1 MAAESIRILR
11 SNSQHPVDS
20 GVELVQA
27 FSAFAVLAS
36 YISSPQLPRQSVST
50 NDSALVAMIPFAA
63 DAGTFILLSVSMN
76 HGIPEWWALDSGA
89 SECIVD
95 RSTARKARLVT
106 RGWRALS
113 GTGKGKVHLDS
124 IRSPISLEL
133 AGKPLPTCA
142 HFGALDLGGVAG
154 NGARAISGILGYE
167 FFSRYIV
174 RIDFANHLLTLYDPA
189 KYHYVGNGD
198 TLQLRFDRKLPRV
211 DVRIR
216 TAHRPEVTR
225 HLIVDTGSEDA
236 VDDSTVRRTPNGPA
250 ITISTTGLG
259 ASYQAAIGTLDTVRI
274 GRSVFTGLPGVAS
287 DIGIVGNAIWSRF
300 VCVFD
305 YVHKRLILE
314 RRAT

>member
-1 MAAESIRILR
+1 VKLLS
-11 SNSQHPVDS
+11 
-20 GVELVQA
+20 A
-27 FSAFAVLAS
+27 FSAFTLLAIHS
-36 YISSPQLPRQSVST
+36 ASAQLPRQSGAE
-50 NDSALVAMIPFAA
+50 NASALVATIPFAA
-63 DAGTFILLSVSMN
+63 DAGTSILLSVSLN
-76 HGIPEWWALDSGA
+76 RGSPEWWALDSGA
-89 SECIVD
+89 SDCIVD
-95 RSTARKARLVT
+95 RSVAAKARLVT
-106 RGWRALS
+106 RGGRGLT

-133 AGKPLPTCA
+133 AGKSLPTCA
-142 HFGALDLGGVAG
+142 HFGALDLRGVAG

-174 RIDFANHLLTLYDPA
+174 RIDFAKHKLTLYDPA
-189 KYHYVGNGD
+189 KYRYMGNGD
-198 TLQLRFDRKLPRV
+198 TLQLRFDGKLPRV

-216 TAHRPEVTR
+216 TARRPEVIR

-236 VDDSTVRRTPNGPA
+236 VDDSTVRRSPNGPA

-274 GRSVFTGLPGVAS
+274 GRSVFIGLPGVAS

-305 YVHKRLILE
+305 YAHKRLIIE
-314 RRAT
+314 AGAEKR

>member
-1 MAAESIRILR
+1 VKL
-11 SNSQHPVDS
+11 
-20 GVELVQA
+20 LQA
-27 FSAFAVLAS
+27 FSALAALAS
-36 YISSPQLPRQSVST
+36 HTASAQLPHQSEST
-50 NDSALVAMIPFAA
+50 NDSALVATIPFAA
-63 DAGTFILLSVSMN
+63 DAGTSILLSVSMN
-76 HGIPEWWALDSGA
+76 RGIPEWWALDSGA

-95 RSTARKARLVT
+95 RSAARKARLVT
-106 RGWRALS
+106 RGGRELS

-124 IRSPISLEL
+124 IRSPVSLEL
-133 AGKPLPTCA
+133 AGKPLSTCA

-154 NGARAISGILGYE
+154 SGARAISGILGYE

-174 RIDFANHLLTLYDPA
+174 RIDFAKHMLTLYDPA
-189 KYHYVGNGD
+189 KYRYVGNGD
-198 TLQLRFDRKLPRV
+198 TLPLHFDRKLPRI

-216 TAHRPEVTR
+216 TARRPEVIR
-225 HLIVDTGSEDA
+225 RLIVDTGSEDA

-305 YVHKRLILE
+305 YAHKRLILE
-314 RRAT
+314 RGAA

>member
-1 MAAESIRILR
+1 VKL
-11 SNSQHPVDS
+11 
-20 GVELVQA
+20 LQA
-27 FSAFAVLAS
+27 FSALAALAS
-36 YISSPQLPRQSVST
+36 HTASAQLPRQSEST
-50 NDSALVAMIPFAA
+50 NDSALVATIPFAA
-63 DAGTFILLSVSMN
+63 DAGTSILLSVSMN
-76 HGIPEWWALDSGA
+76 RGIPEWWALDSGA

-95 RSTARKARLVT
+95 RSAARKARLVT
-106 RGWRALS
+106 RGGRELS

-124 IRSPISLEL
+124 IRSPVSLEL
-133 AGKPLPTCA
+133 AGKPLSTCA

-174 RIDFANHLLTLYDPA
+174 RIDFAKHMLTLYDPA

-198 TLQLRFDRKLPRV
+198 TLPLHFDRKLPRI

-216 TAHRPEVTR
+216 TARRPEVIR

-236 VDDSTVRRTPNGPA
+236 VDDSTMRRSPNGPA
-250 ITISTTGLG
+250 ITISTTGFG

-305 YVHKRLILE
+305 YAHKRLILE
-314 RRAT
+314 RGAA

>member
-1 MAAESIRILR
+1 MKL
-11 SNSQHPVDS
+11 
-20 GVELVQA
+20 LQA
-27 FSAFAVLAS
+27 FSALVALAS
-36 YISSPQLPRQSVST
+36 HTASAQLPRQSEST
-50 NDSALVAMIPFAA
+50 NDSALVATIPFAA
-63 DAGTFILLSVSMN
+63 DAGTSILLSVSMN
-76 HGIPEWWALDSGA
+76 RGIPEWWALDSGA

-95 RSTARKARLVT
+95 RSAARKARLVT
-106 RGWRALS
+106 RGGRELS

-124 IRSPISLEL
+124 IRSPVSLEL
-133 AGKPLPTCA
+133 AGKPLSTCA

-154 NGARAISGILGYE
+154 SGARAISGILGYE

-174 RIDFANHLLTLYDPA
+174 RIDFAKHMLTLYDPA
-189 KYHYVGNGD
+189 KYRYVGNGD
-198 TLQLRFDRKLPRV
+198 TLPLHFDRKLPRI

-216 TAHRPEVTR
+216 TARRPEVIR
-225 HLIVDTGSEDA
+225 RLIVDTGSEDA

-259 ASYQAAIGTLDTVRI
+259 ASYQAAIGTLDTMRI

-305 YVHKRLILE
+305 YAHKRLILE
-314 RRAT
+314 RGAA

>member
-1 MAAESIRILR
+1 MKL
-11 SNSQHPVDS
+11 
-20 GVELVQA
+20 LQA
-27 FSAFAVLAS
+27 FSALVALAS
-36 YISSPQLPRQSVST
+36 HTASAQLPRQSEST
-50 NDSALVAMIPFAA
+50 NDSALVATIPFAA
-63 DAGTFILLSVSMN
+63 DAGTSILLSVSMN
-76 HGIPEWWALDSGA
+76 RGIPEWWALDSGA

-95 RSTARKARLVT
+95 RSAARKARLVT
-106 RGWRALS
+106 RGGRELS

-124 IRSPISLEL
+124 IRSPVSLEL
-133 AGKPLPTCA
+133 AGKPLSTCA

-154 NGARAISGILGYE
+154 SGARAISGILGYE

-189 KYHYVGNGD
+189 KYRYVGNGD
-198 TLQLRFDRKLPRV
+198 TLPLHFDRKLPRI

-216 TAHRPEVTR
+216 TARRPEVIR
-225 HLIVDTGSEDA
+225 RLIVDTGSEDA

-305 YVHKRLILE
+305 YAHKRLILE
-314 RRAT
+314 RGAA

>member
-1 MAAESIRILR
+1 
-11 SNSQHPVDS
+11 
-20 GVELVQA
+20 
-27 FSAFAVLAS
+27 
-36 YISSPQLPRQSVST
+36 
-50 NDSALVAMIPFAA
+50 
-63 DAGTFILLSVSMN
+63 MN
-76 HGIPEWWALDSGA
+76 RGIPEWWALDSGA

-95 RSTARKARLVT
+95 RSAARKARLVT
-106 RGWRALS
+106 RGGRELS

-124 IRSPISLEL
+124 IRSPVSLEL
-133 AGKPLPTCA
+133 AGKPLSTCA

-154 NGARAISGILGYE
+154 SGARAISGILGYE

-174 RIDFANHLLTLYDPA
+174 RIDFAKHMLTLYDPA

-198 TLQLRFDRKLPRV
+198 TLPLHFDRKLPRI

-216 TAHRPEVTR
+216 TARRPEVIR
-225 HLIVDTGSEDA
+225 RLIVDTGSEDA

-305 YVHKRLILE
+305 YAHKRLILE
-314 RRAT
+314 RGAA

>member
-1 MAAESIRILR
+1 
-11 SNSQHPVDS
+11 
-20 GVELVQA
+20 
-27 FSAFAVLAS
+27 
-36 YISSPQLPRQSVST
+36 
-50 NDSALVAMIPFAA
+50 
-63 DAGTFILLSVSMN
+63 MN
-76 HGIPEWWALDSGA
+76 RGIPEWWALDSGA
-89 SECIVD
+89 SECVID
-95 RSTARKARLVT
+95 RSAARKARLVT
-106 RGWRALS
+106 RGGRELS

-124 IRSPISLEL
+124 IRSPVSLEL
-133 AGKPLPTCA
+133 AGKPLSTCA

-189 KYHYVGNGD
+189 KYRYVGNGD
-198 TLQLRFDRKLPRV
+198 TLPLHFDRKLPRI

-216 TAHRPEVTR
+216 TARRPEVIR
-225 HLIVDTGSEDA
+225 RLIVDTGSEDA

-305 YVHKRLILE
+305 YAHKRLILE
-314 RRAT
+314 RGAA

>member
-1 MAAESIRILR
+1 
-11 SNSQHPVDS
+11 VK
-20 GVELVQA
+20 LVQV
-27 FSAFAVLAS
+27 FSAFAALAS
-36 YISSPQLPRQSVST
+36 HTSSAQLPRQSVSA
-50 NDSALVAMIPFAA
+50 NDSAVVAAIPFAA
-63 DAGTFILLSVSMN
+63 DAGISILLSVRLN
-76 HGIPEWWALDSGA
+76 HGAPEWWALDSGA
-89 SECIVD
+89 SDCIVD
-95 RSTARKARLVT
+95 RSVAGKARLVT
-106 RGWRALS
+106 RGGRELT

-133 AGKPLPTCA
+133 AGKSLPTCE
-142 HFGALDLGGVAG
+142 HFGALDLRGVAI
-154 NGARAISGILGYE
+154 GARAISGILGYE

-174 RIDFANHLLTLYDPA
+174 RIDFAKHALTLYDPA

-198 TLQLRFDRKLPRV
+198 TLQLHFHRKLPRV

-216 TAHRPEVTR
+216 TAHRPEVIR

-305 YVHKRLILE
+305 YAHKRLILE
-314 RRAT
+314 RAAA

>member
-1 MAAESIRILR
+1 VKLLS
-11 SNSQHPVDS
+11 
-20 GVELVQA
+20 A
-27 FSAFAVLAS
+27 FSAFTLLAIHS
-36 YISSPQLPRQSVST
+36 APAQLPRQSVSE
-50 NDSALVAMIPFAA
+50 NGSAFVATIPFAA
-63 DAGTFILLSVSMN
+63 DAGTSILLSVSLN

-89 SECIVD
+89 SDCIVD
-95 RSTARKARLVT
+95 RSVAGKARLVT
-106 RGWRALS
+106 RGGRELT

-133 AGKPLPTCA
+133 AGKFLPTCT
-142 HFGALDLGGVAG
+142 HFGALDLHGVAG

-174 RIDFANHLLTLYDPA
+174 RIDFAKHMLTLYDPA

-198 TLQLRFDRKLPRV
+198 TLQLRFDRKLPRI

-216 TAHRPEVTR
+216 TARRPEVIR
-225 HLIVDTGSEDA
+225 RLIVDTGSEDA
-236 VDDSTVRRTPNGPA
+236 VDDSTVRSSPNGPA

-274 GRSVFTGLPGVAS
+274 GRSVFFGLPGVAS

-305 YVHKRLILE
+305 YTHKRLIIE
-314 RRAT
+314 RLAEKH

>member
-1 MAAESIRILR
+1 MKL
-11 SNSQHPVDS
+11 
-20 GVELVQA
+20 LQA
-27 FSAFAVLAS
+27 FSALAALAS
-36 YISSPQLPRQSVST
+36 HTASAQLPRQSEST
-50 NDSALVAMIPFAA
+50 NDSALVATIPFAA
-63 DAGTFILLSVSMN
+63 DAGTSILLSVSMN
-76 HGIPEWWALDSGA
+76 RGIPEWWALDSGA

-95 RSTARKARLVT
+95 RSAARKARLVT
-106 RGWRALS
+106 RGGRELS

-124 IRSPISLEL
+124 IRSPVSLEL
-133 AGKPLPTCA
+133 AGKPLSTCA

-154 NGARAISGILGYE
+154 SGARAISGILGYE

-174 RIDFANHLLTLYDPA
+174 RIDFAKHMLTLYDPA

-198 TLQLRFDRKLPRV
+198 TLPLHFDRKLPRV

-216 TAHRPEVTR
+216 TAHRPEVVR

-305 YVHKRLILE
+305 YAHKRLILE
-314 RRAT
+314 RGAA

>member
-1 MAAESIRILR
+1 MKL
-11 SNSQHPVDS
+11 
-20 GVELVQA
+20 LQA
-27 FSAFAVLAS
+27 FSALVALAS
-36 YISSPQLPRQSVST
+36 HTASAQLPRQSEST
-50 NDSALVAMIPFAA
+50 NDSALVATIPFAA
-63 DAGTFILLSVSMN
+63 DAGTSILLSVSMN
-76 HGIPEWWALDSGA
+76 RGIPEWWALDSGA

-95 RSTARKARLVT
+95 RSAARKARLVT
-106 RGWRALS
+106 RGGRELS

-124 IRSPISLEL
+124 IRSPVSLEL
-133 AGKPLPTCA
+133 AGKPLSTCA

-154 NGARAISGILGYE
+154 SGARAISGILGYE

-174 RIDFANHLLTLYDPA
+174 RIDFAKHMLTLYDPA
-189 KYHYVGNGD
+189 KYRYVGNGD
-198 TLQLRFDRKLPRV
+198 TLPLHFDRKLPRI

-216 TAHRPEVTR
+216 TARRPEVIR
-225 HLIVDTGSEDA
+225 RLIVDTGSEDA

-305 YVHKRLILE
+305 YAHKRLILE
-314 RRAT
+314 RGAA

>member
-1 MAAESIRILR
+1 MKLLS
-11 SNSQHPVDS
+11 
-20 GVELVQA
+20 A
-27 FSAFAVLAS
+27 FSAFTLLAIHS
-36 YISSPQLPRQSVST
+36 ASAQLPRQSGAE
-50 NDSALVAMIPFAA
+50 NASALVATIPFAA
-63 DAGTFILLSVSMN
+63 DAGTSILLSVSLN
-76 HGIPEWWALDSGA
+76 RGSPEWWALDSGA
-89 SECIVD
+89 SDCIVD
-95 RSTARKARLVT
+95 RSVAAKARLVT
-106 RGWRALS
+106 RGGRGLT

-133 AGKPLPTCA
+133 AGKSLPTCA
-142 HFGALDLGGVAG
+142 HFGALDLRGVAG

-174 RIDFANHLLTLYDPA
+174 RIDFAKHKLTLYDPA
-189 KYHYVGNGD
+189 KYRYMGNGD
-198 TLQLRFDRKLPRV
+198 TLQLRFDGKLPRV

-216 TAHRPEVTR
+216 TARRPEVIR

-236 VDDSTVRRTPNGPA
+236 VDDSTVRRSPNGPA

-274 GRSVFTGLPGVAS
+274 GRSVFIGLPGVAS

-305 YVHKRLILE
+305 YAHKRLIIE
-314 RRAT
+314 AGAEKR

>member
-1 MAAESIRILR
+1 MA
-11 SNSQHPVDS
+11 
-20 GVELVQA
+20 
-27 FSAFAVLAS
+27 LAS
-36 YISSPQLPRQSVST
+36 HTASAQLPRQSEST
-50 NDSALVAMIPFAA
+50 NDSALVATIPFAA
-63 DAGTFILLSVSMN
+63 DAGTSILLSVSMN
-76 HGIPEWWALDSGA
+76 RGIPEWWALDSGA

-95 RSTARKARLVT
+95 RSAARKARLVT
-106 RGWRALS
+106 RGGRELS

-124 IRSPISLEL
+124 IRSPVSLEL
-133 AGKPLPTCA
+133 AGKPLSTCA

-154 NGARAISGILGYE
+154 SGARAISGILGYE

-174 RIDFANHLLTLYDPA
+174 RIDFAKHMLTLYDPA

-198 TLQLRFDRKLPRV
+198 TLPLHFDRKLPRV

-216 TAHRPEVTR
+216 TAHRPEVVR

-305 YVHKRLILE
+305 YAHKRLILE
-314 RRAT
+314 RGAA

>member
-1 MAAESIRILR
+1 MKL
-11 SNSQHPVDS
+11 
-20 GVELVQA
+20 LQA

-36 YISSPQLPRQSVST
+36 HTAYAQLTRQSVSK
-50 NDSALVAMIPFAA
+50 NDSALVATIPFAA
-63 DAGTFILLSVSMN
+63 DAGTSILLSVSMN
-76 HGIPEWWALDSGA
+76 RGIPEWWALDSGA

-95 RSTARKARLVT
+95 RSAARKARLVT
-106 RGWRALS
+106 RGGREMS
-113 GTGKGKVHLDS
+113 GTGKGKVHLDF
-124 IRSPISLEL
+124 IRSPVSLEL

-142 HFGALDLGGVAG
+142 HFGALDLRGVSG

-174 RIDFANHLLTLYDPA
+174 RIDFANHSLTLHDPA
-189 KYHYVGNGD
+189 KYRYVGNGD

-216 TAHRPEVTR
+216 TAHRPEVIR

-259 ASYQAAIGTLDTVRI
+259 ASYEAAIGTLDTVRI

-305 YVHKRLILE
+305 YAHKRLILE
-314 RRAT
+314 RAA

>member
-1 MAAESIRILR
+1 
-11 SNSQHPVDS
+11 
-20 GVELVQA
+20 
-27 FSAFAVLAS
+27 
-36 YISSPQLPRQSVST
+36 
-50 NDSALVAMIPFAA
+50 
-63 DAGTFILLSVSMN
+63 MN
-76 HGIPEWWALDSGA
+76 RGIPEWWALDSGA

-95 RSTARKARLVT
+95 RSVARKARLVT
-106 RGWRALS
+106 RGGRELS

-133 AGKPLPTCA
+133 AGRLLPTCV

-174 RIDFANHLLTLYDPA
+174 RIDFAGHMLTLYDPA

-198 TLQLRFDRKLPRV
+198 TLQLRFDRKVPRV

-216 TAHRPEVTR
+216 TAHRPEVIR

-300 VCVFD
+300 ICVFD
-305 YVHKRLILE
+305 YAHSRLILE
-314 RRAT
+314 RGAA